1 MTKPV
6 NLVRFENQVAGHDNI
21 LQYSS
26 DDIMIIKPSKEREK
40 LFYEQSQNHEEFLE
54 WIPDFYGSLRE
65 STESEIKLLNEKQ
78 DIGTFQMDT
87 TAESSKKIDLDD
99 EHLCLENI
107 LYGFTRP
114 CILDLK
120 LGYQLY
126 EDTAD
131 EKKREKM
138 IKNASGTTIEYYGI
152 RISGMKVF
160 DSVNRTY
167 TQYSKKYGR
176 ERTKDNFIDGLFN
189 FFYPCRYN
197 NNNNGNNNH
206 GNEKEGDDNASEDS
220 EESED
225 FSTYYSTSIIDT
237 TELEKVIKKPIAT
250 NKIAWIVEHYIDTL
264 MDILEFVKEHP
275 ELQLIGSSLL
285 MVYEGDA
292 AAAQHVWKKMLDEDK
307 EKDPMKQL
315 KQLELEQQ
323 NEENDD
329 DNENE
334 NDVKPKLCD
343 IRLIDFG
350 KSQWSCQRKEQ
361 DLNLIKALENT
372 IDFLYQVI
380 ENAPSSS

>member
-1 MTKPV
+1 MCIL
-6 NLVRFENQVAGHDNI
+6 NSNI
-21 LQYSS
+21 FLLLFLSS
-26 DDIMIIKPSKEREK
+26 I
-40 LFYEQSQNHEEFLE
+40 Q
-54 WIPDFYGSLRE
+54 
-65 STESEIKLLNEKQ
+65 
-78 DIGTFQMDT
+78 
-87 TAESSKKIDLDD
+87 
-99 EHLCLENI
+99 HLCLENI

-138 IKNASGTTIEYYGI
+138 IKNASGTTIEHYGI

-160 DSVNRTY
+160 DSVKRTY

-189 FFYPCRYN
+189 FFYPCQYN
-197 NNNNGNNNH
+197 NDNKDNNDH
-206 GNEKEGDDNASEDS
+206 EDEKDDNDNTSEDS
-220 EESED
+220 EDSED

-237 TELEKVIKKPIAT
+237 TELEEVIKKPIAK
-250 NKIAWIVEHYIDTL
+250 NKIAWIIEHYTDTL
-264 MDILEFVKEHP
+264 TEIIEFVKEHP

-307 EKDPMKQL
+307 EQNPTNQL
-315 KQLELEQQ
+315 KQLNLKQY
-323 NEENDD
+323 NEENNI

-334 NDVKPKLCD
+334 NENDIEPKLCD

-350 KSQWSCQRKEQ
+350 KSQWLCQRKEQ

-372 IDFLYQVI
+372 IDFLYQVKDY
-380 ENAPSSS
+380 ALSL